1 MSSSQ
6 FRSSPG
12 SRGVEVDVFDE
23 RDVLLVREA
32 VPGEELG
39 VERLD
44 LLGLGVRELV
54 AVGLVGH
61 VLHRPQVGDL
71 RRQLSSSSS
80 ALIASSRLTSARIS
94 CSVWPTV

>member
-12 SRGVEVDVFDE
+12 VAASRSTSSTSD
-23 RDVLLVREA
+23 DVLLVREA
-32 VPGEELG
+32 LPGEELR
-39 VERLD
+39 VDRLD
-44 LLGLGVRELV
+44 LLGLGVGELV
-54 AVGLVGH
+54 AWLSSL
-61 VLHRPQVGDL
+61 LHRSQVGDL
-71 RRQLSSSSS
+71 RRTSSSSS